1 MDHRVSKDMISS
13 GMTPSGEKTQAD
25 LGKTQY
31 GSAPSPN
38 RLMDAYKSMYKEEN
52 LDEMTGGTP
61 KITRLKPDL
70 KAQADAVKR
79 AEFPDDFHA
88 TQESGVKYSPQAKKI
103 KQDKIKKGR
112 ESFRTGQKQ
121 ENVDLLAA
129 YQSIY
134 ADTFEEGK
142 IPAGLQAYLD
152 KKKGKKKDDE
162 NGDDKKKGKKDKG
175 GKPDFL
181 DLDKDGDK
189 KESMKKAS
197 KEKKESVDLLAAYRA
212 VYKHNEGEEI
222 EEKMGV
228 YGGAG
233 ASKKLGAKKQKL
245 RMKMGPAPEKPTSG
259 LMGTVTKGLQG
270 AAAAAG
276 KADQAIAAKGGLK
289 KMGSDY
295 LQKNKGNI
303 KNALLGRTAA
313 GTAARI
319 GGAFIA
325 GRMTSEDFFDEVKS
339 ALMEEGCDE
348 KTSIKIMTSITP
360 EFINE
365 TIEEENID
373 EAIVTGSMLAGLAA
387 KKLLAGAIAK
397 KVGAVALKKGIGAAA
412 KTGARLGSKY
422 IAQQGGKMAATKAV
436 AGEAGKGIMGAGKNL
451 AKTAAKR
458 PVETALAGSMVM
470 PQGGPPPQADQRAK
484 TAGRRTAGAVTAS
497 ADLFD
502 IVKGKLLDEGLTEEE
517 CNDVMTTL
525 TLDEINET
533 LQLDE
538 ISGKLAMKAS
548 KAADMKRAQLAKS
561 GDRAGAAAK
570 AAQAS
575 RLYKGGAKR
584 NLAKQDLSKP
594 LNPQR
599 TDYPMGKG
607 ANYQQKPNM

>member
-1 MDHRVSKDMISS
+1 
-13 GMTPSGEKTQAD
+13 
-25 LGKTQY
+25 
-31 GSAPSPN
+31 PSPN
-38 RLMDAYKSMYKEEN
+38 RLMDAYHSMYQDQKQEN
-52 LDEMTGGTP
+52 LDEMVGKAKTLSKFRYGNEGITP
-61 KITRLKPDL
+61 RPAKRRKQTKSLDQV
-70 KAQADAVKR
+70 KADNEARKQKERDRSARARQVEKDIADDIR
-79 AEFPDDFHA
+79 GDME
-88 TQESGVKYSPQAKKI
+88 I
-103 KQDKIKKGR
+103 KQEYDKIRNSPEAQKFERDKFRAGQRKFKGNY
-112 ESFRTGQKQ
+112 G

-129 YQSIY
+129 YQSVY

-152 KKKGKKKDDE
+152 KKKGKKGKDDD

-289 KMGSDY
+289 KMGSDI
-295 LQKNKGNI
+295 LKKNKGNI
-303 KNALLGRTAA
+303 LGKTAA

-319 GGAFIA
+319 GGAFA
-325 GRMTSEDFFDEVKS
+325 LGRLTSEDFFDEVKS

-373 EAIVTGSMLAGLAA
+373 EAVFTGTAMLAGLAA
-387 KKLLAGAIAK
+387 KKLLGTAAAKGLALGAK
-397 KVGAVALKKGIGAAA
+397 KLAAKGALKLAGKGAAKTVLKKGIGGAADQAVGAGLKAAA
-412 KTGARLGSKY
+412 K
-422 IAQQGGKMAATKAV
+422 
-436 AGEAGKGIMGAGKNL
+436 N
-451 AKTAAKR
+451 
-458 PVETALAGSMVM
+458 PVNTALAGSMVM
-470 PQGGPPPQADQRAK
+470 PQGGTPEAPQRAK

-548 KAADMKRAQLAKS
+548 RAADMKRAQLAKS

-594 LNPQR
+594 LNPQ
-599 TDYPMGKG
+599 
-607 ANYQQKPNM
+607 